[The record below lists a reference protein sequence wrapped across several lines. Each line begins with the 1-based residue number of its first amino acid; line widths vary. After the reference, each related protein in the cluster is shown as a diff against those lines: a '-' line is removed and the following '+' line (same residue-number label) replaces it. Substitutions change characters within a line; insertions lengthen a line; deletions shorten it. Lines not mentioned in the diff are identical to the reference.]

1 MKSPIS
7 LLTFSS
13 LSVSACLLAEYLS
26 SSEAVI
32 SAFPSLVG
40 KAVFLCAFRL
50 SSLLFGVFLYFR
62 NTENRA
68 EGLQGYAH
76 SYFSVFSLVLIAV
89 IPVLAISHGAYIFSA
104 FFSAVLVLFISLL
117 LSASP
122 SQHIAATACGVPML
136 IFAATGCAVSVGGI
150 FCGW

>member
-26 SSEAVI
+26 SSEDVI
-32 SAFPSLVG
+32 SAFPSLVE

-50 SSLLFGVFLYFR
+50 SSLFFGVFLYFR
-62 NTENRA
+62 NTESRA
-68 EGLQGYAH
+68 EGSAGYANT
-76 SYFSVFSLVLIAV
+76 YFLALSLVLIAV

-104 FFSAVLVLFISLL
+104 FFSAVLFLFISLL
-117 LSASP
+117 MSASP
-122 SQHIAATACGVPML
+122 SQHIAVTSCGVPML
-136 IFAATGCAVSVGGI
+136 IFSAIWCAASVAGL